1 MRNVFSARNE
11 FMADPY
17 FKDLKTYYDL
27 NSKILK
33 WSSFTLLLLIGF
45 VFYTRLDFAANTINK
60 NVLLMWVIDLFIV
73 MFFTL
78 LHLIT
83 RALIINT
90 SLLFIYNIINKYDD
104 KVIKYK
110 KLKSLVEQIYYFI
123 YFTVMTLFG
132 YFIFYQSFMVK
143 GNLNLEDVWFEVRKI
158 FVPHSINSSLAQIS
172 KTSFANYN
180 SVVLNLYYLI
190 QISAY
195 LYQLIYILLNLE
207 TKRKD
212 HTQMIIH
219 HVVTLILT
227 VGSYTCSLN
236 NFGFKSNDD
245 MAYGIENLKY
255 VGHLIMMTT
264 DTTDLFLSLS
274 KILNYL
280 VVLPFDELR
289 IKERTSKMFKKVISN
304 VCDAVFLLG
313 FVVSWVL
320 GRHLL
325 YNVVVYNS
333 FSKLIPSMHRELSE
347 KSPEIL
353 GYGNK
358 HLIWVTALISLL
370 LCLQSL
376 QIIWFVVI
384 LKLVIRVVNKKIK
397 SLQKKEVEDDIV
409 DSRSDDEDEVP
420 EEKIMHKHI
429 KISSSTESLLYNKKK
444 LPNNN
449 IYISINESSDTLTNE
464 PCK

>member
-1 MRNVFSARNE
+1 MRNAFSAKNE
-11 FMADPY
+11 FIADPY
-17 FKDLKTYYDL
+17 FKDLKTYHDL

-33 WSSFTLLLLIGF
+33 WSSFTLLLLFGF
-45 VFYTRLDFAANTINK
+45 VYHTKLDFATNTINK
-60 NVLLMWVIDLFIV
+60 SVFLLWVIDLFIV
-73 MFFTL
+73 MLFTL
-78 LHLIT
+78 LHLII

-90 SLLFIYNIINKYDD
+90 SLLSIYNIINKNDD

-123 YFTVMTLFG
+123 YFTIMTLFG
-132 YFIFYQSFMVK
+132 YFIFYQSFIAKKNSTLEGVWGEVK
-143 GNLNLEDVWFEVRKI
+143 KI
-158 FVPHSINSSLAQIS
+158 FVPHSINSSLAEHSRI
-172 KTSFANYN
+172 SFANYN
-180 SVVLNLYYLI
+180 STVLNLYYLV

-212 HTQMIIH
+212 HTQMIVH

-236 NFGFKSNDD
+236 NFGFKNKND
-245 MAYGIENLKY
+245 MFYGIENLKY

-274 KILNYL
+274 KIMNYL
-280 VVLPFDELR
+280 VVLPFNELSF
-289 IKERTSKMFKKVISN
+289 KEKTSKMAKKVISN
-304 VCDAVFLLG
+304 MCDGVFLLG

-325 YNVVVYNS
+325 YNVVVYNC
-333 FSKLIPSMHRELSE
+333 FKKLIPNMHCELNE
-347 KSPEIL
+347 KSSEVL

-358 HLIWVTALISLL
+358 HLIWVTALITLL

-384 LKLVIRVVNKKIK
+384 MKLVIRVVNKKIR
-397 SLQKKEVEDDIV
+397 SLQKKAVEYDIV
-409 DSRSDDEDEVP
+409 DSRSDDEDDAS
-420 EEKIMHKHI
+420 EEKTMHKNI
-429 KISSSTESLLYNKKK
+429 KISNSTESLLSYKKK

-449 IYISINESSDTLTNE
+449 IYISINESADTLSNE
-464 PCK
+464 SCK

>member
-33 WSSFTLLLLIGF
+33 WSSFTLLLLFGF
-45 VFYTRLDFAANTINK
+45 VFHTRLDFAANTINK

-143 GNLNLEDVWFEVRKI
+143 GNLNLEDVWFEARKI
-158 FVPHSINSSLAQIS
+158 FVPHSINSSLAQSS
-172 KTSFANYN
+172 KISFANYN

-207 TKRKD
+207 TK
-212 HTQMIIH
+212 
-219 HVVTLILT
+219 
-227 VGSYTCSLN
+227 
-236 NFGFKSNDD
+236 
-245 MAYGIENLKY
+245 
-255 VGHLIMMTT
+255 
-264 DTTDLFLSLS
+264 
-274 KILNYL
+274 
-280 VVLPFDELR
+280 
-289 IKERTSKMFKKVISN
+289 
-304 VCDAVFLLG
+304 
-313 FVVSWVL
+313 
-320 GRHLL
+320 
-325 YNVVVYNS
+325 
-333 FSKLIPSMHRELSE
+333 
-347 KSPEIL
+347 
-353 GYGNK
+353 
-358 HLIWVTALISLL
+358 
-370 LCLQSL
+370 
-376 QIIWFVVI
+376 
-384 LKLVIRVVNKKIK
+384 
-397 SLQKKEVEDDIV
+397 
-409 DSRSDDEDEVP
+409 
-420 EEKIMHKHI
+420 EKI
-429 KISSSTESLLYNKKK
+429 
-444 LPNNN
+444 
-449 IYISINESSDTLTNE
+449 TLR
-464 PCK
+464 